1 MQALDI
7 SRIQPLSD
15 EDLARA
21 DWYGLIG
28 RLFSSPLDKAAL
40 AQLAGAGS
48 GLDVAALSREQAG
61 GIDHCFAGLCQASA
75 NAQPELLKQ
84 EFDLVFVGTGKAEV
98 FLNASFYQAGFLHE
112 KPLVD
117 LRTLLNRLGYAR
129 KEEIADT
136 EDHLSLLCAS
146 MRRLILDRVPI
157 TEQKELFM
165 GFIAE
170 WFEQASDAIES
181 NGNTD
186 FYKHAARMMRSFFA
200 IERQSFDFEE

>member
-1 MQALDI
+1 MQTLDI

-15 EDLARA
+15 EDVARA

-40 AQLAGAGS
+40 AQLASAGS
-48 GLDVAALSREQAG
+48 GLDVVGLSLEHAG
-61 GIDHCFAGLCQASA
+61 GIEQCFASLCQACLR
-75 NAQPELLKQ
+75 AQPELLKE

-157 TEQKELFM
+157 AEQKELFM
-165 GFIAE
+165 GFIAD
-170 WFEQASDAIES
+170 WFEQAGDAIES

-186 FYKHAARMMRSFFA
+186 FYKYAARLMRSFFA

>member
-1 MQALDI
+1 MQALDV

-28 RLFSSPLDKAAL
+28 RLFSSPLDQAAL
-40 AQLAGAGS
+40 AQLSGLAP
-48 GLDVAALSREQAG
+48 GLDVAALCQEQPG
-61 GIDHCFAGLCQASA
+61 GIDHGFACLCQASLSA
-75 NAQPELLKQ
+75 RPELLKE

-129 KEEIADT
+129 KEDIADT

-157 TEQKELFM
+157 IEQKEFFM
-165 GFIAE
+165 GFLAE
-170 WFEQASDAIES
+170 WFEQAGDAIES

-186 FYKHAARMMRSFFA
+186 FYKHAARLMRSFFA

>member
-21 DWYGLIG
+21 DWYGLMG
-28 RLFSSPLDKAAL
+28 RLFSSPLDEAAL
-40 AQLAGAGS
+40 LQLSAAVAD
-48 GLDVAALSREQAG
+48 LDVAALGRDQPG
-61 GIDHCFAGLCQASA
+61 GIEHCFACLCQASLS
-75 NAQPELLKQ
+75 AQPALLKE
-84 EFDLVFVGTGKAEV
+84 EFDLVFIGTGKAEV

-117 LRTLLNRLGYAR
+117 LRSLLNRLGYAR
-129 KEEIADT
+129 KDEIADT

-157 TEQKELFM
+157 QDQKELFL
-165 GFIAE
+165 GFIAQ
-170 WFEQASDAIES
+170 WFEQACEAIEN

-186 FYKHAARMMRSFFA
+186 FYKHAARLMRSFFA